1 MKGWSCRKKPAV
13 QKNCKI
19 LGLGGILKTSSF
31 DWSNLTAL
39 QTVYING
46 LHIYFLGGKLSL
58 DKITNQSVAMLQM
71 DLVLLM
77 LCDSP
82 IFSGMCFCHTL
93 IDWADV
99 SHANRLPLDEC
110 LYVCFESFIKKPTVQ
125 LFLKIGPGKQKRI
138 PLHTTL
144 FKKVPWYLGIG
155 DNLTRVDPVETQ
167 FALV

>member
-1 MKGWSCRKKPAV
+1 MELQENPAV

-46 LHIYFLGGKLSL
+46 LRIYFLGEKLSL

-110 LYVCFESFIKKPTVQ
+110 LYVCFESFIKKPSSAVLENRPRET
-125 LFLKIGPGKQKRI
+125 
-138 PLHTTL
+138 
-144 FKKVPWYLGIG
+144 KK
-155 DNLTRVDPVETQ
+155 NS
-167 FALV
+167 FAHYSF